1 MQAIILAAGMGKRLG
16 ELTKGNTKCMV
27 TVNGISLIDR
37 LLTQLCSVN
46 LARVVIV
53 VGYEGEK
60 LQEYIGKRYDTKLK
74 IEYINNPIYQQTN
87 NIYSLALAKRKLVE
101 DDTLLIESDLIFDDS
116 LFSMILDDSN
126 PNVALVDK
134 YEAWMDGTMVHID
147 EENNIVNFVPK
158 EAFKYEHIDS
168 YYKTVNIY
176 KFSRDFSI
184 NTYVPFLE
192 AYTKSLGNN
201 EYYEQV
207 LRVVTL
213 LDNCNFKALTLNGQK
228 WYEIDDVQDLDIASV
243 IFSEKK
249 MKYEKYH
256 KRYGGFW
263 RFPQLLDYCY
273 LVNPFFP
280 TKRMK
285 DELRANFDVLLA
297 GYPSGMYVNSLL
309 AGKYFG
315 IKQDY
320 IVLGNGAAELIK
332 IIMEDY
338 VSDKVG
344 IIYPTFDEYPNRL
357 KSEQI
362 VGYVP
367 QNKDFAYTADD
378 LMAFYADKH
387 IALLLLINPDNPSGN
402 FISKSDILRLAQW
415 CKEQET
421 HLIVDES
428 FVDFTTDGVS
438 NSLLSNE
445 ILEANPHMMVMKSI
459 SKSYGV
465 PGLRLGV
472 FATSNTEL
480 IARMKK
486 EVPIWNINSFAEFY
500 LQIFGKYEKDYIK
513 ACRNFVVERES
524 FYYELCKIP
533 YLYVVPSQAN
543 YFLCEVI
550 DKYTSTELV
559 QKLIE
564 HDVIVSDC
572 GRKNNM
578 NGRNLVRSANPTIR
592 QRMPKMM
599 RRMSIGVSFL
609 LVKMTAVVPCYSN
622 RLYMTMGRERR
633 VLIDGNHISSA
644 VRPHCLMA
652 SAQYSSR
659 PKSASTLFVPNV
671 NLIPRAL
678 ARRII
683 SKLGIR

>member
-101 DDTLLIESDLIFDDS
+101 DDTLLIESD
-116 LFSMILDDSN
+116 
-126 PNVALVDK
+126 
-134 YEAWMDGTMVHID
+134 HID

-387 IALLLLINPDNPSGN
+387 IALLLLINPDNPSGKN
-402 FISKSDILRLAQW
+402 LSLRPRQTECPDA
-415 CKEQET
+415 
-421 HLIVDES
+421 
-428 FVDFTTDGVS
+428 
-438 NSLLSNE
+438 
-445 ILEANPHMMVMKSI
+445 
-459 SKSYGV
+459 
-465 PGLRLGV
+465 LR
-472 FATSNTEL
+472 S
-480 IARMKK
+480 
-486 EVPIWNINSFAEFY
+486 
-500 LQIFGKYEKDYIK
+500 
-513 ACRNFVVERES
+513 
-524 FYYELCKIP
+524 
-533 YLYVVPSQAN
+533 
-543 YFLCEVI
+543 
-550 DKYTSTELV
+550 
-559 QKLIE
+559 
-564 HDVIVSDC
+564 
-572 GRKNNM
+572 
-578 NGRNLVRSANPTIR
+578 
-592 QRMPKMM
+592 
-599 RRMSIGVSFL
+599 
-609 LVKMTAVVPCYSN
+609 
-622 RLYMTMGRERR
+622 
-633 VLIDGNHISSA
+633 
-644 VRPHCLMA
+644 
-652 SAQYSSR
+652 
-659 PKSASTLFVPNV
+659 
-671 NLIPRAL
+671 
-678 ARRII
+678 
-683 SKLGIR
+683 

>member
-256 KRYGGFW
+256 KRYGGF
-263 RFPQLLDYCY
+263 
-273 LVNPFFP
+273 
-280 TKRMK
+280 
-285 DELRANFDVLLA
+285 
-297 GYPSGMYVNSLL
+297 
-309 AGKYFG
+309 
-315 IKQDY
+315 
-320 IVLGNGAAELIK
+320 
-332 IIMEDY
+332 
-338 VSDKVG
+338 
-344 IIYPTFDEYPNRL
+344 
-357 KSEQI
+357 
-362 VGYVP
+362 
-367 QNKDFAYTADD
+367 
-378 LMAFYADKH
+378 
-387 IALLLLINPDNPSGN
+387 
-402 FISKSDILRLAQW
+402 
-415 CKEQET
+415 
-421 HLIVDES
+421 
-428 FVDFTTDGVS
+428 
-438 NSLLSNE
+438 
-445 ILEANPHMMVMKSI
+445 
-459 SKSYGV
+459 
-465 PGLRLGV
+465 GV
-472 FATSNTEL
+472 FH
-480 IARMKK
+480 
-486 EVPIWNINSFAEFY
+486 
-500 LQIFGKYEKDYIK
+500 
-513 ACRNFVVERES
+513 
-524 FYYELCKIP
+524 
-533 YLYVVPSQAN
+533 N
-543 YFLCEVI
+543 Y
-550 DKYTSTELV
+550 
-559 QKLIE
+559 
-564 HDVIVSDC
+564 
-572 GRKNNM
+572 
-578 NGRNLVRSANPTIR
+578 
-592 QRMPKMM
+592 
-599 RRMSIGVSFL
+599 
-609 LVKMTAVVPCYSN
+609 
-622 RLYMTMGRERR
+622 
-633 VLIDGNHISSA
+633 
-644 VRPHCLMA
+644 
-652 SAQYSSR
+652 
-659 PKSASTLFVPNV
+659 
-671 NLIPRAL
+671 
-678 ARRII
+678 
-683 SKLGIR
+683 